1 MVRHGVTRMR
11 EKVPSLLVGSRVFPV
26 AKRSGQ
32 CSPVGAKGP
41 GKENAGG
48 RVAPGRA
55 RNTPRSS
62 GEPLRAAPTC
72 WRARLGAFRG
82 VFVPRVGLGLRWNL
96 GSLPTVGCFYWARR
110 L

>member
-1 MVRHGVTRMR
+1 MGLM
-11 EKVPSLLVGSRVFPV
+11 
-26 AKRSGQ
+26 
-32 CSPVGAKGP
+32 GAKGQ
-41 GKENAGG
+41 EREIAGVK
-48 RVAPGRA
+48 VAPGRA
-55 RNTPRSS
+55 RNTPGSS
-62 GEPLRAAPTC
+62 GEPRRAAPSC